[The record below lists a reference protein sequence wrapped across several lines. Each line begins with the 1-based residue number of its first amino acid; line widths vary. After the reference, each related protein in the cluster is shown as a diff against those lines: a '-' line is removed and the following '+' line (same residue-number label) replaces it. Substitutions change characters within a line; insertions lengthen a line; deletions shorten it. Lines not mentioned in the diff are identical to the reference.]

1 MKVTT
6 TERLKYIMET
16 KGLTQADIYRLCQPI
31 CKKYG
36 IKLERN
42 VLSQYVSGK
51 YLPVQS
57 KITILSEALNVNE
70 AWLMGYDVPMG
81 RNQKTEAPTSQSV
94 LTSFEQQVVN
104 LCKVIPEDKREEF
117 IGYLKTAVKMM
128 K

>member
-1 MKVTT
+1 MKQTT
-6 TERLKYIMET
+6 SERLKILMET

-31 CKKYG
+31 CKKYN

-70 AWLMGYDVPMG
+70 AWLMGYDVPMKRG
-81 RNQKTEAPTSQSV
+81 TEKEAPTSESV
-94 LTSFEQQVVN
+94 LTEFEQQIIE
-104 LCKVIPEDKREEF
+104 LCKTVPEENRKDF
-117 IGYLKTAVKMM
+117 IDYLKTAVKMM

>member
-1 MKVTT
+1 MKKTT
-6 TERLKYIMET
+6 SERLKYLMET

-31 CKKYG
+31 CKKYN

-70 AWLMGYDVPMG
+70 AWLMGYDVPMKRG
-81 RNQKTEAPTSQSV
+81 TEKEAPTSESV
-94 LTSFEQQVVN
+94 LTDFEKEIVN
-104 LCKVIPEDKREEF
+104 LTKTIPEDKRKDF
-117 IGYLKTAVKMM
+117 IEYLRTAVKMM